1 MNAHY
6 EKVIVACAFLTLF
19 VNIGF
24 PSTSFNVYM
33 PYVVGEVGD
42 VGGSLVL
49 ALRTLASMGAVIV
62 VDRYFHLFDL
72 RVGLAL
78 GFAFTATGFAVYG
91 FASTLPVF
99 LAGGVITGLGYGL
112 GGMVGVTML
121 IRRWYASG
129 FSGAIGLASVGS
141 GVASVVVPICAVHLI
156 EGLSLSIS
164 FRIQA
169 FVALVIGV
177 IVFLAMRNRPA
188 DMGIKPFER
197 DDGTGTAKRG
207 MSGAGR
213 NVSPRTRKLLL
224 VAVTFVG
231 MLCVGGPSYLSILMG
246 ECGFDSVFAA
256 AVLSALGVSLTIAK
270 FVSGKVFDRF
280 GTAHGSTIFFMAF
293 VCGPGLCLLSP
304 LHLEPVMVLAAVL
317 YGAGAALGT
326 VGVSVWSVEFADP
339 KNYARSIKN
348 FQLAYSAGG
357 FVANTFPGALKE
369 LTGSYMD
376 TYALFFVLASAAM
389 AIVVGIY
396 ASHRLRNCARPAA

>member
-129 FSGAIGLASVGS
+129 FRGAIGLQLHA
-141 GVASVVVPICAVHLI
+141 AAI
-156 EGLSLSIS
+156 ERRSADHCDR
-164 FRIQA
+164 FRHTYFRWQPA
-169 FVALVIGV
+169 F
-177 IVFLAMRNRPA
+177 R
-188 DMGIKPFER
+188 
-197 DDGTGTAKRG
+197 
-207 MSGAGR
+207 
-213 NVSPRTRKLLL
+213 
-224 VAVTFVG
+224 
-231 MLCVGGPSYLSILMG
+231 LMG
-246 ECGFDSVFAA
+246 RD
-256 AVLSALGVSLTIAK
+256 
-270 FVSGKVFDRF
+270 
-280 GTAHGSTIFFMAF
+280 
-293 VCGPGLCLLSP
+293 
-304 LHLEPVMVLAAVL
+304 
-317 YGAGAALGT
+317 
-326 VGVSVWSVEFADP
+326 
-339 KNYARSIKN
+339 
-348 FQLAYSAGG
+348 
-357 FVANTFPGALKE
+357 
-369 LTGSYMD
+369 
-376 TYALFFVLASAAM
+376 
-389 AIVVGIY
+389 
-396 ASHRLRNCARPAA
+396 

>member
-1 MNAHY
+1 MFD
-6 EKVIVACAFLTLF
+6 ACDWR
-19 VNIGF
+19 
-24 PSTSFNVYM
+24 
-33 PYVVGEVGD
+33 D
-42 VGGSLVL
+42 VKTDRTGTVTIDSNRYL
-49 ALRTLASMGAVIV
+49 AGPKWHSMCLMAGVRA
-62 VDRYFHLFDL
+62 L

-78 GFAFTATGFAVYG
+78 GFAFTATGFVVYG

-188 DMGIKPFER
+188 DMGVKPFER

-224 VAVTFVG
+224 VAV
-231 MLCVGGPSYLSILMG
+231 
-246 ECGFDSVFAA
+246 
-256 AVLSALGVSLTIAK
+256 SLPVAQIA
-270 FVSGKVFDRF
+270 R
-280 GTAHGSTIFFMAF
+280 
-293 VCGPGLCLLSP
+293 
-304 LHLEPVMVLAAVL
+304 
-317 YGAGAALGT
+317 AGATAL
-326 VGVSVWSVEFADP
+326 
-339 KNYARSIKN
+339 
-348 FQLAYSAGG
+348 Q
-357 FVANTFPGALKE
+357 PG
-369 LTGSYMD
+369 
-376 TYALFFVLASAAM
+376 
-389 AIVVGIY
+389 
-396 ASHRLRNCARPAA
+396 

>member
-78 GFAFTATGFAVYG
+78 GFAFTATGFVVYG
-91 FASTLPVF
+91 FASSLPVF
-99 LAGGVITGLGYGL
+99 LVGGVVTGLGYGL

-141 GVASVVVPICAVHLI
+141 GVASVIVPICAVHLI

-169 FVALVIGV
+169 FVALVIG
-177 IVFLAMRNRPA
+177 
-188 DMGIKPFER
+188 
-197 DDGTGTAKRG
+197 
-207 MSGAGR
+207 
-213 NVSPRTRKLLL
+213 
-224 VAVTFVG
+224 
-231 MLCVGGPSYLSILMG
+231 
-246 ECGFDSVFAA
+246 
-256 AVLSALGVSLTIAK
+256 
-270 FVSGKVFDRF
+270 
-280 GTAHGSTIFFMAF
+280 
-293 VCGPGLCLLSP
+293 
-304 LHLEPVMVLAAVL
+304 
-317 YGAGAALGT
+317 
-326 VGVSVWSVEFADP
+326 
-339 KNYARSIKN
+339 
-348 FQLAYSAGG
+348 
-357 FVANTFPGALKE
+357 
-369 LTGSYMD
+369 
-376 TYALFFVLASAAM
+376 
-389 AIVVGIY
+389 
-396 ASHRLRNCARPAA
+396 